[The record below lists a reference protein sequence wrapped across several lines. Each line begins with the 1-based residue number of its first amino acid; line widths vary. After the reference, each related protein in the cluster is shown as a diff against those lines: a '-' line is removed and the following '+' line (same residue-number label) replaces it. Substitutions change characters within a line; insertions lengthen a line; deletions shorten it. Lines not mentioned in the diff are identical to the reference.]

1 MSTRAFRRLS
11 RAERRGFIN
20 TIEDPLTRRAFEIV
34 FLGPGKVSWRK
45 AALLYGGGISP
56 RPCGS
61 GCGRSCNA
69 HEPQNAAVSAA
80 AAQAVKFP
88 PDSQKPATET
98 RSGGCAQV
106 ITFSLRNPC
115 YALLDNTQEG
125 GAWVF
130 LTSG

>member
-1 MSTRAFRRLS
+1 MSAT
-11 RAERRGFIN
+11 
-20 TIEDPLTRRAFEIV
+20 
-34 FLGPGKVSWRK
+34 
-45 AALLYGGGISP
+45 
-56 RPCGS
+56 
-61 GCGRSCNA
+61 
-69 HEPQNAAVSAA
+69 

-88 PDSQKPATET
+88 PDSQKPATEAH
-98 RSGGCAQV
+98 SGGCAQV

>member
-45 AALLYGGGISP
+45 AAAFPP

-80 AAQAVKFP
+80 VSAAAAQTVKFP
-88 PDSQKPATET
+88 PDSQKTATEV
-98 RSGGCAQV
+98 RSSGCAQV